1 MKEVN
6 YTVERNRKIAKDI
19 YEMVLTGDNSAI
31 TRPGKFVNLLIDG
44 CYLRRPLS
52 VCNVEG
58 DRLTLIYKVV
68 GHGTEEMAKLLP
80 GARLSVLTGLGRGF
94 NTAKSGETPL
104 LIGGGVG
111 VPPLYFL
118 CKALL
123 KKGASVCAVLGFN
136 TAEEVFYAERFRQL
150 GARVVLMT
158 ADGSAGEKGYVTEA
172 LDGLSYSYFY
182 TCGPMPMYRAL
193 HKVIKGQ
200 GEYSFEERMGCG
212 FGACMGC
219 SCQTKNGSK
228 RICREGPVLESEEI
242 LWND

>member
-6 YTVERNRKIAKDI
+6 YTLESNRKIAKDI

-68 GHGTEEMAKLLP
+68 GKGTEILSHAEP
-80 GARLSVLTGLGRGF
+80 GAVFDTLTGLGNGF
-94 NTAKSGETPL
+94 DVTRAGSYPL
-104 LIGGGVG
+104 LVGGGVG
-111 VPPLYFL
+111 VPPMYLL
-118 CKALL
+118 CRRLIEN
-123 KKGASVCAVLGFN
+123 GAKPTVVLGFN
-136 TAEEVFYAERFRQL
+136 TADDMFYRERFEAL
-150 GARVVLMT
+150 GAEVRVTT
-158 ADGSAGEKGYVTEA
+158 ADGSVGTRGFVTDEVKR
-172 LDGLSYSYFY
+172 LMYTYFY
-182 TCGPMPMYRAL
+182 ACGPMPMFRAL
-193 HKVIKGQ
+193 DQVVTTS

-219 SCQTKNGSK
+219 SCKTKYGTK
-228 RICREGPVLESEEI
+228 RICVDGPVLRREEVI
-242 LWND
+242 W

>member
-6 YTVERNRKIAKDI
+6 YTLESNRKIAKDI

-68 GHGTEEMAKLLP
+68 GKGTEILSHAEP
-80 GARLSVLTGLGRGF
+80 GAVFDTLTGLGNGF
-94 NTAKSGETPL
+94 DVTRAGSYPL
-104 LIGGGVG
+104 LVGGGVG
-111 VPPLYFL
+111 VPPMYLL
-118 CKALL
+118 CRRLIEN
-123 KKGASVCAVLGFN
+123 GAKPTVVLGFN
-136 TAEEVFYAERFRQL
+136 TADDVFYRERFEAL
-150 GARVVLMT
+150 GAEVRVTT
-158 ADGSAGEKGYVTEA
+158 ADGSVGTRGFVTDEVKR
-172 LDGLSYSYFY
+172 LMYTYFY
-182 TCGPMPMYRAL
+182 ACGPMPMFRAL
-193 HKVIKGQ
+193 DQVVTTS

-219 SCQTKNGSK
+219 SCKTKYGTK
-228 RICREGPVLESEEI
+228 RICVDGPVLRREEVI
-242 LWND
+242 W

>member
-6 YTVERNRKIAKDI
+6 YTLESNRKIAKDI

-68 GHGTEEMAKLLP
+68 GKGTEILSHAEP
-80 GARLSVLTGLGRGF
+80 GAVFDTLTGLGNGF
-94 NTAKSGETPL
+94 DVTRAGSYPL
-104 LIGGGVG
+104 LVGGGVG
-111 VPPLYFL
+111 VPPMYLL
-118 CKALL
+118 CRRLIEN
-123 KKGASVCAVLGFN
+123 GAKPTVVLGFN
-136 TAEEVFYAERFRQL
+136 TADDVFYRERFEAL
-150 GARVVLMT
+150 GPEVRVTT
-158 ADGSAGEKGYVTEA
+158 ADGSVGTRGFVTDEVKR
-172 LDGLSYSYFY
+172 LMYTYFY
-182 TCGPMPMYRAL
+182 ACGPMPMFRAL
-193 HKVIKGQ
+193 DQVVTTS

-219 SCQTKNGSK
+219 SCKTKYGTK
-228 RICREGPVLESEEI
+228 RICVDGPVLRREEVI
-242 LWND
+242 W

>member
-68 GHGTEEMAKLLP
+68 GKGTEILSRTAP
-80 GARLSVLTGLGRGF
+80 GAVIDTLTGLGNGF
-94 NTAKSGETPL
+94 DVTRAGGYPL
-104 LIGGGVG
+104 LVGGGVG
-111 VPPLYFL
+111 VPPMYLL
-118 CKALL
+118 CRRLIEG
-123 KKGASVCAVLGFN
+123 GAKPTVVLGFN
-136 TAEEVFYAERFRQL
+136 TAEDVFYRAEFEAL
-150 GARVVLMT
+150 GAEVHVTT
-158 ADGSAGEKGYVTEA
+158 ADGSVGIKGFVTDA
-172 LDGLSYSYFY
+172 VKRLMYTYFY
-182 TCGPMPMYRAL
+182 ACGPMPMFRAL
-193 HKVIKGQ
+193 DRVVTTS

-219 SCQTKNGSK
+219 SCKTKYGSK
-228 RICREGPVLESEEI
+228 RICIDGPVLRREEVI
-242 LWND
+242 W